1 MNTYRQITIFNYKNG
16 KYQLL
21 QDQNNKFFFLKVD
34 VNGIYNYVTLEEFN
48 ELIKIVYRNVNIMRI
63 KRDRKKPTFIK
74 MIPKIIIGGIA
85 TILTLSTLNCC
96 HKPTRDEALKQ
107 VENYKNKYGYEIS
120 IEEYDDKEL
129 SDVISV
135 ANEKDNTKTDTYEI
149 VIPTDSDEEFKVD
162 TYFENVF
169 QSGTSPIYIYDMN
182 YLDKALDYDKVGAKE
197 LHDAINNNPKIIPSY
212 KKLFNDFVDDFCE
225 KQPNAET
232 RVLYENLKTIEVVE
246 CDKMELA
253 LASYS
258 IDAYGCYRRN
268 ENKIYVLEGNEY
280 KKGTW
285 EYQVIYHE
293 LCHAARTLQKN
304 INGRDVNVQCEGIE
318 FSTTS
323 SSEALNSLFTVS
335 LFDYEDRDIAYQ
347 LQSNYFKVIIDNMD
361 NYDIVDYMNHSSSYF
376 VKKLDEWNHDNNY
389 AKSILDLI
397 EMQYKDFHND
407 DIELP
412 QEQYYPIYDYIS
424 DMFLRKHV
432 TSEMSYDEAKNQ
444 MDILL
449 EQILF
454 DVPEEYNIDTNHFY
468 EYLDEYCNELG
479 IEVTKLSR

>member
-16 KYQLL
+16 RYQLL
-21 QDQNNKFFFLKVD
+21 QDQNNKYFFLKLD
-34 VNGIYNYVTLEEFN
+34 ANGVFNYVTIEEFN
-48 ELIKIVYRNVNIMRI
+48 ELIKIVYRNINVMNI
-63 KRDRKKPTFIK
+63 KRDGRKPTFIK
-74 MIPKIIIGGIA
+74 MVPKIIIGGIVTVFTLA
-85 TILTLSTLNCC
+85 TLSYCS
-96 HKPTRDEALKQ
+96 KPSREENLKAIAEYQ
-107 VENYKNKYGYEIS
+107 RQHGYEVT

-135 ANEKDNTKTDTYEI
+135 ANEKEQNETIDYEI
-149 VIPTDSDEEFKVD
+149 EIPTDSNEEFEVD
-162 TYFENVF
+162 TYIDNDF
-169 QSGTSPIYIYDMN
+169 STRYISIYDMD
-182 YLDKALDYDKVGAKE
+182 YLNKVYNYDKVGAKE
-197 LHDAINNNPKIIPSY
+197 LHEAIDKNSKITTGY
-212 KKLFNDFVDDFCE
+212 KDLFHEFVDNFCE

-253 LASYS
+253 LATYS

-268 ENKIYVLEGNEY
+268 ENKIYVLEGNDY

-293 LCHAARTLQKN
+293 LCHAARTLR
-304 INGRDVNVQCEGIE
+304 RDSKDEILTIQCEGE
-318 FSTTS
+318 NFSTTS
-323 SSEALNSLFTVS
+323 SSEALNSLFTIS
-335 LFDYEDRDIAYQ
+335 LFDYEEKDIAYQ
-347 LQSNYFKVIIDNMD
+347 LQSNYLKVMIENME

-376 VKKLDEWNHDNNY
+376 VKKLDEWNNDNNY
-389 AKSILDLI
+389 AKSILELI
-397 EMQYKDFHND
+397 EMQYNDFHND

-424 DMFLRKHV
+424 NMFLRKHV
-432 TSEMSYDEAKNQ
+432 TPEMSYDEAKNQ
-444 MDILL
+444 INMLL
-449 EQILF
+449 EQIQF

>member
-16 KYQLL
+16 RYQLL
-21 QDQNNKFFFLKVD
+21 QDQNNKYFFLKVD
-34 VNGIYNYVTLEEFN
+34 ANGVYNYVTLEEFN
-48 ELIKIVYRNVNIMRI
+48 DLIKIVYNNIKIMNIQKNGR
-63 KRDRKKPTFIK
+63 KPTFLK
-74 MIPKIIIGGIA
+74 LIPKIIIGGIVTTLTFS
-85 TILTLSTLNCC
+85 TITYLSRPSREEVLQGIAEYQRT
-96 HKPTRDEALKQ
+96 HGYQ
-107 VENYKNKYGYEIS
+107 VTV
-120 IEEYDDKEL
+120 EEYDDRDL

-135 ANEKDNTKTDTYEI
+135 ADEKEQDKTTDYEI
-149 VIPTDSDEEFKVD
+149 EIPSDSDEEFKLD
-162 TYFENVF
+162 TYLES
-169 QSGTSPIYIYDMN
+169 QSAHFITVYDMD
-182 YLDKALDYDKVGAKE
+182 YIDKVFDYDKVGTTQLHNAINENSKISANYKE
-197 LHDAINNNPKIIPSY
+197 LFHK
-212 KKLFNDFVDDFCE
+212 FVDDFCE
-225 KQPNAET
+225 KQPDAET
-232 RVLYENLKTIEVVE
+232 RVLYENLKTIEVIE

-253 LASYS
+253 LASFS
-258 IDAYGCYRRN
+258 VDAYGCYRVN
-268 ENKIYVLEGNEY
+268 ENKIYVLKDNEY
-280 KKGTW
+280 KEGTW

-293 LCHAARTLQKN
+293 LCHAARTFKKD
-304 INGRDVNVQCEGIE
+304 INGTTVRVQGEGIE

-335 LFDYEDRDIAYQ
+335 LFDYEERDIAYQ
-347 LQSNYFKVIIDNMD
+347 LQSNYLKVMIENMD

-389 AKSILDLI
+389 AKSLLELI
-397 EMQYKDFHND
+397 EMQYKDYHND

-432 TSEMSYDEAKNQ
+432 TPGMSYEEAKNQ
-444 MDILL
+444 MNILL